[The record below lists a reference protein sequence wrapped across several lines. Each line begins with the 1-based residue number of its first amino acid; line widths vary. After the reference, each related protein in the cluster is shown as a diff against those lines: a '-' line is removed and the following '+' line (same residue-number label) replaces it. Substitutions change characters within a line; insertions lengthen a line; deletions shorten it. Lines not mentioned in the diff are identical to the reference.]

1 MGRLSAVARSARAQR
16 SASRRGDSRAGR
28 RARPKLGDLRGGR
41 FARPWWREVGEQS
54 LQTQAAQP
62 WPGLPGASF
71 CVAMVPSRGHSSH
84 RSCAPWAGH
93 WSARSERPRLAP
105 QHPPLFPLP
114 HAGTRTGPSG
124 TVGASEKE
132 PVLTRGARSLLLTEG
147 GGTEQ
152 RTLVETAWGRG
163 AAPGPLL
170 LRTREK
176 AELRGHPDR
185 PGGPRRVPSW
195 WPFRVGRG

>member
-16 SASRRGDSRAGR
+16 SASRRGDSPAGR

-93 WSARSERPRLAP
+93 WSARSERPRAAAP
-105 QHPPLFPLP
+105 TSLPPASCWHTDRPIRDR
-114 HAGTRTGPSG
+114 GRQRE
-124 TVGASEKE
+124 GACSH
-132 PVLTRGARSLLLTEG
+132 TRGAKPPAHR
-147 GGTEQ
+147 
-152 RTLVETAWGRG
+152 GRRDR
-163 AAPGPLL
+163 AA
-170 LRTREK
+170 
-176 AELRGHPDR
+176 D
-185 PGGPRRVPSW
+185 PGGDCL
-195 WPFRVGRG
+195 GARGCAWAPPPWDQRESRAARTP

>member
-54 LQTQAAQP
+54 L
-62 WPGLPGASF
+62 
-71 CVAMVPSRGHSSH
+71 
-84 RSCAPWAGH
+84 
-93 WSARSERPRLAP
+93 RPRRLSHGRGFQALLSVSQWCHLVATPHIAAARHGLDTGQPALKGLAP
-105 QHPPLFPLP
+105 RHPPLFPLP

-170 LRTREK
+170 LGTREK

-185 PGGPRRVPSW
+185 PGGPRGVPSW